1 MLGKMASKIPVKLKR
16 TPHPRNDANELHAD
30 VVPSEGGSSL
40 VYESKTEDRL
50 PGKQIMNHDKESNS
64 TSDTSSVHA
73 VNMSHQAQLPE
84 IQQRNYKRSR
94 IPSAIRDHDGKY
106 ISSLRKRMT
115 NEAQKY
121 TAVRRHPDDKY
132 DTKCQGSLMPTGSR
146 ETKNT
151 KSSLEQMTSDEKDTQ
166 HAIFSNEYDIARN
179 SNDMKGEEEQMN
191 SLSKIPILRT
201 YSLDNTADTEGTLK
215 SHRQNL
221 SRYSPRQRI
230 TPQQQQQI
238 STKRLLITRQKSL
251 SQIRLDHKY
260 KSSYY
265 EKSLNLK
272 STLHEGKT
280 VGENNKK
287 FRVRISTARSS
298 VSTSTVNTIQN
309 SVVSEE
315 DVAGFSIE
323 QELLKSVK
331 VEPCVQAEGR
341 QHVILPSGT
350 SLTKALRTN
359 SPNCDRKVRFVYK
372 VPNDGY
378 SIPPLS
384 KRHNTPVVNL
394 SLNDEIQQSLLN
406 VNPVTRSLG
415 LIKVHLEQNSNASTQ
430 KSTHENAV
438 DGHKTVKSI
447 KLSSIPITRERQAL
461 QKYNTV
467 DLFNGS
473 SQMLFS
479 TSDDKSGKNTGKSRT
494 LTQKKNAS
502 CTRRQTNSSRHQ
514 SNQNDAISVQAVQ
527 RNNVDEHKT
536 TPQIKFYI
544 KSPEMD
550 SVRKTGSKISVKF
563 TTKGSKISL

>member
-1 MLGKMASKIPVKLKR
+1 MASKIPVKVNR
-16 TPHPRNDANELHAD
+16 APHSRNDVKELHSEKNA
-30 VVPSEGGSSL
+30 VLSEGGSSL
-40 VYESKTEDRL
+40 ESVRETEDRP
-50 PGKQIMNHDKESNS
+50 PGKQIMNDDKEPNS

-94 IPSAIRDHDGKY
+94 IPSAIRDHGGKY

-121 TAVRRHPDDKY
+121 TAVRRHPDDKT
-132 DTKCQGSLMPTGSR
+132 DTKSQGSPMPTGIW
-146 ETKNT
+146 EANNA
-151 KSSLEQMTSDEKDTQ
+151 KSSSEQITFDEKDAQ
-166 HAIFSNEYDIARN
+166 HAIFSNEYDMARN
-179 SNDMKGEEEQMN
+179 SNDMKGEEEQMTA
-191 SLSKIPILRT
+191 LSKIPILRT
-201 YSLDNTADTEGTLK
+201 DSPGNTADTQGTLK

-230 TPQQQQQI
+230 TPQEQQQI

-251 SQIRLDHKY
+251 TQIRLDHKY
-260 KSSYY
+260 KSSNY
-265 EKSLNLK
+265 ERSLNLK
-272 STLHEGKT
+272 STVHEGKT
-280 VGENNKK
+280 AGENNKK
-287 FRVRISTARSS
+287 VRVRISTARSN
-298 VSTSTVNTIQN
+298 VSTSTVNTMQN

-315 DVAGFSIE
+315 DVSGYSKE

-331 VEPCVQAEGR
+331 VEPCIQAEGP

-350 SLTKALRTN
+350 SLTKGLRTN
-359 SPNCDRKVRFVYK
+359 SPDCDRPVRFVYK

-384 KRHNTPVVNL
+384 NRHYTPVINL
-394 SLNDEIQQSLLN
+394 SLNDDVQQSLSN
-406 VNPVTRSLG
+406 VNPVARSLG
-415 LIKVHLEQNSNASTQ
+415 LIKVHLKQNLNTSAQ
-430 KSTHENAV
+430 KSSNENTP
-438 DGHKTVKSI
+438 DGHKKVKTI

-473 SQMLFS
+473 SQNLFS
-479 TSDDKSGKNTGKSRT
+479 TSDDESGKSTGKSRT
-494 LTQKKNAS
+494 FLQKKNAS
-502 CTRRQTNSSRHQ
+502 CTRRQTNRSRHQ
-514 SNQNDAISVQAVQ
+514 SNQNDAISVHDA
-527 RNNVDEHKT
+527 H
-536 TPQIKFYI
+536 QIKFFI

-550 SVRKTGSKISVKF
+550 SVSKTGSKISVKV